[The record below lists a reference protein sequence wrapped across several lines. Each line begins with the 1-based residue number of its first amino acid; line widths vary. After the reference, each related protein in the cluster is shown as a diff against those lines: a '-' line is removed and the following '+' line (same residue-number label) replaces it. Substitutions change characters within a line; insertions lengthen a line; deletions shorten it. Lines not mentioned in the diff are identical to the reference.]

1 MTDTDSARHSNFV
14 GPGLVVSV
22 AYIDPGNWVTDLQAG
37 AAYGYKLLFTVFLA
51 GLAAVGE

>member
-1 MTDTDSARHSNFV
+1 M
-14 GPGLVVSV
+14 SV